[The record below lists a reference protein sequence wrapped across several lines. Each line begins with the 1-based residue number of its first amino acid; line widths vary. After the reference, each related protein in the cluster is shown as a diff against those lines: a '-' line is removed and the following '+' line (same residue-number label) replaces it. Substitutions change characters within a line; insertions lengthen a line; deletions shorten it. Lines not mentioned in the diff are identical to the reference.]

1 MYNSKIKELIEL
13 VADIAS
19 ETRLERLE
27 GVELLKDIIKDIDDD
42 TVQFIN
48 SFKNMLSDYCVE
60 YEICNDC
67 VKYGEIT
74 RHDELRDYGDTHCVE
89 EIRELVCPE
98 CGKEV

>member
-1 MYNSKIKELIEL
+1 MYNSNIKELIEL
-13 VADIAS
+13 VADVAS
-19 ETRLERLE
+19 ISRLN
-27 GVELLKDIIKDIDDD
+27 GVELLKDIIKDMENNP
-42 TVQFIN
+42 TQFIN
-48 SFKNMLSDYCVE
+48 SFKNTLSDYCVE